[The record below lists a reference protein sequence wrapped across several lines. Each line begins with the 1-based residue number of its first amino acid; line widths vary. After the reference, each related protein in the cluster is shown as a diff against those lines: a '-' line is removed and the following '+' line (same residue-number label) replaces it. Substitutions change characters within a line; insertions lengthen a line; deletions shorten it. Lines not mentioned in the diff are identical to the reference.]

1 MPDTTQDKQF
11 FTVARVFFL
20 LIVIPLLL
28 MSFLIANGIF
38 QLGDTSRKRAVTV
51 LDQKSQEEIGV
62 RAANVA
68 EEVAVFLQER
78 GKDVLIAT
86 ILPSTEAAYKEFV
99 DTNRQP
105 LWVKRDGKIVK
116 VFERLYSEMSLVT
129 RTGDEVIKIVDGE
142 VVPAEGLRNVSDPA
156 NTAFKSEDYFM
167 QTQKLSKGDMYMS
180 PLTGWYVNRSDYEAG
195 ARFAGIIRMA
205 TPLFDKDGF
214 AGLIVLALD
223 ARHLAQFTD
232 TIVPTEPG
240 RVFEADTATGNY
252 AFMVDNRGMVISH
265 PNDYHIAGLY
275 KDGTAV
281 PPLTKETMD
290 AMSAKGEE
298 VLNYNLAGY
307 IDAVLPDV
315 ARSAAQGESGI
326 EKYAISGSNMIL
338 AYAPIPYF
346 SKSHPKPAGFGW
358 IGMGVDV
365 KKFTELAMQ
374 ASQKIEKEA
383 KAWTAT
389 IILILIAAVIILFL
403 ISAML
408 ARGITRS
415 IAAEVPEDALNPDM
429 YDDEEED

>member
-68 EEVAVFLQER
+68 EEVAGFLQER

-99 DTNRQP
+99 NTNRQP

-116 VFERLYSEMSLVT
+116 VFERLYSEMSLVA

-142 VVPAEGLRNVSDPA
+142 VVPVEGLRNISDPA
-156 NTAFKSEDYFM
+156 NTTFKSEDYFM
-167 QTQKLSKGDMYMS
+167 QAQKLSKGDIYMS
-180 PLTGWYVNRSDYEAG
+180 HVTGWYVNRSDYEAG
-195 ARFAGIIRMA
+195 KRFAGIIRMA

-223 ARHLAQFTD
+223 VRHLAKFTD

-240 RVFEADTATGNY
+240 RVVEADTATGNY

-298 VLNYNLAGY
+298 VLNYNQAGY
-307 IDAVLPDV
+307 IDAALPDV
-315 ARSAAQGESGI
+315 ARSAAQGKSGI
-326 EKYAISGSNMIL
+326 EKYTISGSNMIL

-346 SKSHPKPAGFGW
+346 SKNYPKPAGFGW
-358 IGMGVDV
+358 VGMGVDV

-383 KAWTAT
+383 KAWTIT

-415 IAAEVPEDALNPDM
+415 IAAEVPEDALHPDM

>member
-1 MPDTTQDKQF
+1 M
-11 FTVARVFFL
+11 
-20 LIVIPLLL
+20 
-28 MSFLIANGIF
+28 
-38 QLGDTSRKRAVTV
+38 
-51 LDQKSQEEIGV
+51 
-62 RAANVA
+62 
-68 EEVAVFLQER
+68 
-78 GKDVLIAT
+78 
-86 ILPSTEAAYKEFV
+86 
-99 DTNRQP
+99 
-105 LWVKRDGKIVK
+105 
-116 VFERLYSEMSLVT
+116 
-129 RTGDEVIKIVDGE
+129 
-142 VVPAEGLRNVSDPA
+142 VPVEGLRNISDPA
-156 NTAFKSEDYFM
+156 NTTFKSEDYFM
-167 QTQKLSKGDMYMS
+167 QAQKLSKGDIYMS
-180 PLTGWYVNRSDYEAG
+180 HVTGWYVNRSDYEAG
-195 ARFAGIIRMA
+195 KRFAGIIRMA

-223 ARHLAQFTD
+223 VRHLAKFTD

-240 RVFEADTATGNY
+240 RVVEADTATGNY

-298 VLNYNLAGY
+298 VLNYNQAGY
-307 IDAVLPDV
+307 IDAALPDV
-315 ARSAAQGESGI
+315 ARSAAQGKSGI
-326 EKYAISGSNMIL
+326 EKYTISGSNMML

-346 SKSHPKPAGFGW
+346 SKSYPKPAGFGW
-358 IGMGVDV
+358 VGMGVDV

-383 KAWTAT
+383 KAWTIT

-415 IAAEVPEDALNPDM
+415 IAAEVPEDALHPDM